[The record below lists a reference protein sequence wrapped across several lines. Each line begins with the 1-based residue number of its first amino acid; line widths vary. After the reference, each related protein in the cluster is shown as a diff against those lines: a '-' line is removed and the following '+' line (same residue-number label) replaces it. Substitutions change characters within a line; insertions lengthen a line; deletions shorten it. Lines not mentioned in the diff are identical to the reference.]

1 MDILHVSFY
10 CVTMRSQD
18 KHHILIVEDEIKIA
32 QALSDGLI
40 STGYQTT
47 SVPSGE
53 EALFILSR
61 DIFDL
66 ILLDVMLPGRSGI
79 DIAKILREKNDK
91 TPILMLTAR
100 DSIGDRVLGLDNGA
114 DDYLVKPFA
123 FAELLARIRVL
134 LKRTRTEQGVKL
146 TFSDLE
152 MDLITRAVA
161 RNQTKLDLTL
171 REFEILEYLLR
182 HRNEVVSRDML
193 ARDVWK
199 ETSRATPIDNVI
211 DVHMARLRKKVDQDF
226 PKALIH
232 TVRGVGFTLK
242 EEIT

>member
-1 MDILHVSFY
+1 M
-10 CVTMRSQD
+10 MAQD
-18 KHHILIVEDEIKIA
+18 RHHILIVEDEKKIA
-32 QALSDGLI
+32 QALNDGLI
-40 STGYQTT
+40 SAGYLTT
-47 SVPSGE
+47 SAPSGE

-61 DIFDL
+61 DVFDL

-79 DIAKILREKNDK
+79 DIARILQDKNDK

-100 DSIGDRVLGLDNGA
+100 DSIEDRVLGLDSGA
-114 DDYLVKPFA
+114 ADYLVKPFA

-146 TFSDLE
+146 TYSDLE
-152 MDLITRAVA
+152 MDLITREVA

-226 PKALIH
+226 PNTLIH

-242 EEIT
+242 DEIK